1 MKVITVPAGIG
12 DNVWLLQ
19 KLINQPQKLSFVLPG
34 GLPQRGK
41 QIFDLL
47 PQVVRHCE
55 YSKDRRITYNF
66 LAAKNIQKA
75 VPLWSNIKYTHFAL
89 SANEHLEHGKRL
101 EEFLPDLATSFTIDW
116 QTSHYE
122 QDVKHDTRN
131 YHTMIGIYGSS
142 YSTTRAW
149 GFWQENEWLD
159 LILKMHEV
167 NKNITYVLIGADWDL
182 DLGVK
187 LINRLK
193 SNNIECFDTVGK
205 PLAYVI
211 EVMKRLKYAFYF
223 PSGLP
228 ILSETLT
235 RKTDCLM
242 FYPDHLKKMIG
253 SWRNPSRGIEF
264 KEMPFTSPDKVF
276 DFVKNDYKLF
286 ERIA

>member
-1 MKVITVPAGIG
+1 MRVITVPSGIG

-19 KLINQPQKLSFVLPG
+19 KLINQKEHLNFVLPG
-34 GLPQRGK
+34 QEPRRGK

-47 PQVVRHCE
+47 PQVVRGCE
-55 YSKDRRITYNF
+55 YSKDRRLNYRT

-75 VPLWSNIKYTHFAL
+75 VPLWKDIKYTHFAL
-89 SANEHLEHGKRL
+89 SCNEHLEQGKSL
-101 EEFLPDLATSFTIDW
+101 ESFLPDLPTSYTIDW
-116 QTSHYE
+116 QTSQYE
-122 QDVKHDTRN
+122 PEVAHDTRN
-131 YHTMIGIYGSS
+131 FDTMIGIYGSS

-149 GFWQENEWLD
+149 GFWQENEWLE
-159 LILKMHEV
+159 LIEKIHAV
-167 NKNITYVLIGADWDL
+167 NPNYTYVLIGADWDL

-193 SNNIECFDTVGK
+193 SNNIQCFDTVGK
-205 PLAYVI
+205 PLGYVI

-253 SWRNPSRGIEF
+253 SWRNPSRGVEF
-264 KEMPFTSPDKVF
+264 KEMLFTTPENVF
-276 DFVKNDYKLF
+276 DFVKNEYKLF
-286 ERIA
+286 ERIS